1 LIVQDLS
8 GAGAKQSGLR
18 GGALISKVAHAVE
31 GSALKAADG
40 LVVVSPAMRNVV
52 IGLGVRESRISQILN
67 YSARTIVSV
76 NREQSRSKFGWNEH
90 DFVVVHTGNMGAK
103 QDLENVVTAADS
115 LPTKTKI
122 KIFLVGHGN
131 QESNLRSLC
140 FGKGNT
146 SVLPAVSEKDYSA
159 LLSAADLLLVNE
171 RRTQMEM
178 SLPSKLT
185 SYLYTQRP
193 VVAAVPRNGATWNFL
208 TGIAELVDAGK
219 PEYLANAIEE
229 LSRNPE
235 KRFELATKGF
245 QFARAHLD
253 PEIGRQKY
261 LDWVENLIESKHG

>member
-1 LIVQDLS
+1 
-8 GAGAKQSGLR
+8 
-18 GGALISKVAHAVE
+18 
-31 GSALKAADG
+31 
-40 LVVVSPAMRNVV
+40 
-52 IGLGVRESRISQILN
+52 
-67 YSARTIVSV
+67 
-76 NREQSRSKFGWNEH
+76 
-90 DFVVVHTGNMGAK
+90 
-103 QDLENVVTAADS
+103 
-115 LPTKTKI
+115 
-122 KIFLVGHGN
+122 VGHGN

-140 FGKGNT
+140 FGKGNI

-171 RRTQMEM
+171 RSTQMEM

-185 SYLYTQRP
+185 SYLYSQRP

-219 PEYLANAIEE
+219 PKYLANAIEE
-229 LSRNPE
+229 LSRNPA
-235 KRFELATKGF
+235 KRFELSTKGF